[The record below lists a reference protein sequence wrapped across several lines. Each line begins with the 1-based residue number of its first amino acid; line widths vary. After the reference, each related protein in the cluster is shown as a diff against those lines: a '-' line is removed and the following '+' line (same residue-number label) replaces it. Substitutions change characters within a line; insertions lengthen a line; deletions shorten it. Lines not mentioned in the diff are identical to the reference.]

1 MKKINRKMQT
11 CKAVADGAS
20 KVEQKQASMETLHQD
35 LQEIIRLLRDIQRN
49 QFAFYAAEHY
59 QMTPRAD
66 EELYKLVC
74 NGLKPFGFDPKGD

>member
-1 MKKINRKMQT
+1 MSGSEASFRGMQGWRD
-11 CKAVADGAS
+11 CR
-20 KVEQKQASMETLHQD
+20 EQKQASMETLHQD
-35 LQEIIRLLRDIQRN
+35 LQEIIRLLRDLQRN
-49 QFAFYAAEHY
+49 QLAFYAAEHY

>member
-1 MKKINRKMQT
+1 MSGSEASFRERM
-11 CKAVADGAS
+11 DGES
-20 KVEQKQASMETLHQD
+20 VKNKKQASMETLHQD
-35 LQEIIRLLRDIQRN
+35 LQEIIRLLRDLQRN
-49 QFAFYAAEHY
+49 QLAFYAAEHY

>member
-1 MKKINRKMQT
+1 MSDSEASFR
-11 CKAVADGAS
+11 GACGWRDCQG
-20 KVEQKQASMETLHQD
+20 QKQVSIEALHQD
-35 LQEIIRLLRDIQRN
+35 LQEIIHLLQDLQRN
-49 QFAFYAAEHY
+49 QLAFYAVEHY

>member
-1 MKKINRKMQT
+1 MSDSEVSFR
-11 CKAVADGAS
+11 GACGWRDCQD
-20 KVEQKQASMETLHQD
+20 QKQVSIETLHQD
-35 LQEIIRLLRDIQRN
+35 LQEIIHLLQDLQRN
-49 QFAFYAAEHY
+49 QLAFYAVEHY

>member
-1 MKKINRKMQT
+1 MRK
-11 CKAVADGAS
+11 
-20 KVEQKQASMETLHQD
+20 QKGIPNARGGRRWQEPKQVLMDTLHRD

-49 QFAFYAAEHY
+49 QLAFYAAEHY
-59 QMTPRAD
+59 QMTPHAD